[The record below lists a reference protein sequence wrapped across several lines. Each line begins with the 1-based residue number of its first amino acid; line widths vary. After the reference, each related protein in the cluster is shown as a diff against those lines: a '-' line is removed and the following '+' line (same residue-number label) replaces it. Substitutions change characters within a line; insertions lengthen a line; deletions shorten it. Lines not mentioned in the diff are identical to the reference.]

1 MGIEA
6 ICRWGEK
13 ILACRD
19 YPSAKEQF
27 GEWQR
32 EVRSALDGSGLS
44 ESRKREIGVKLH
56 FVENEFSMEDSRREL
71 DRAIRGTV
79 EALGGLAQRLEESFT
94 GPMAELIVQKIL
106 RNFYLYI
113 RTMYQTEVHKK
124 ATIGKELLEQIQ
136 IGNEYDVQRM
146 LLAIIRPV
154 FPAARAE
161 VVSDNGYSGMRCDL
175 YIDEYD
181 LAIEVKCT
189 RKNMTEKML
198 TEQLGAD
205 GFLYDYH
212 TIYMLIYD
220 KEGIVENPAAF
231 ENMLKREYDRDG
243 RQVRAFVVQPATL

>member
-27 GEWQR
+27 GDWQR

-79 EALGGLAQRLEESFT
+79 EALDGLAQRPEESFT

-161 VVSDNGYSGMRCDL
+161 VVSDNG
-175 YIDEYD
+175 
-181 LAIEVKCT
+181 
-189 RKNMTEKML
+189 
-198 TEQLGAD
+198 
-205 GFLYDYH
+205 
-212 TIYMLIYD
+212 
-220 KEGIVENPAAF
+220 
-231 ENMLKREYDRDG
+231 
-243 RQVRAFVVQPATL
+243 